1 MSNQIVLI
9 TMNIGNE
16 VGKDVSL
23 FLVDELED

>member
-9 TMNIGNE
+9 TTNIGNK